1 MNKCA
6 LSAQLELPLF
16 GRSSRLFA
24 NMEPNSK
31 INRWVGFTA
40 VLILS
45 VLMLGIILISAG
57 IFDPKPLG
65 TRNQSIDLGLL
76 SIPAGLEKTELI
88 PAVPYHDTFSLRLTA
103 SLKEGEQDSGYGLI
117 VGPEEDYFGVAVSP
131 LGYLTLWHVT
141 SGSVSADNDEQII
154 PWRTWP
160 HVQQSTQVNEIWL
173 DIKDRHLTRIL
184 VNREILWEGEIP
196 IQAKAVSLWGVS
208 FGEAAIVDFSKL
220 DVYFP

>member
-1 MNKCA
+1 MNERVF
-6 LSAQLELPLF
+6 SVQLELPLF
-16 GRSSRLFA
+16 GRSSRLLA
-24 NMEPNSK
+24 NMEPTSK
-31 INRWVGFTA
+31 INQWIGFTA

-65 TRNQSIDLGLL
+65 TKNQSIVPGLL
-76 SIPAGLEKTELI
+76 SITAGQEKSELI

-117 VGPEEDYFGVAVSP
+117 VGPSEDHIGVAISP
-131 LGYLTLWHVT
+131 LGYLTLWQVT
-141 SGSVSADNDEQII
+141 TASVSTNNNKQII

-160 HVQQSTQVNEIWL
+160 HIRQGTQENEIWL
-173 DIKDRHLTRIL
+173 DIKDRHLIRIL

-196 IQAKAVSLWGVS
+196 IQGKAVFVWGAS
-208 FGEAAIVDFSKL
+208 FGEAAIFDFSKL